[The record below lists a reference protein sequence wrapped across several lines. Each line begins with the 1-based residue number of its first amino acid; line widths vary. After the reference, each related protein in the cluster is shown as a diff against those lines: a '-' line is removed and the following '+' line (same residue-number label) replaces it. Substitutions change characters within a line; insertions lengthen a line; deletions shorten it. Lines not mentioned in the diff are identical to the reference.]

1 MKVFILFICMKE
13 LRRYIRLVLEASQ
26 MSKLRVFDFDDT
38 LAVSDSMVL
47 VQHTD
52 GASELLTPAE
62 FNSYKPEPGD
72 EFDFS
77 QFEDVINPRAVV
89 EVTQILTKILN
100 AELKN
105 PGDRKI
111 AILTSRGQRAQSS
124 IQGFLDELLGGASN
138 IEIVTLGSS
147 DPADKRDWIDQ
158 QIGSYGF
165 QDVRFFDDSEGN
177 VAAVLELKAK
187 YPDIKIRAQN
197 IKYAESY

>member
-158 QIGSYGF
+158 QIESYGF

>member
-1 MKVFILFICMKE
+1 MKVFVLFIRMKE
-13 LRRYIRLVLEASQ
+13 LRRYIRLILEASQ
-26 MSKLRVFDFDDT
+26 IEKLRVFDFDDT
-38 LAVSDSMVL
+38 LAVSDGEVL
-47 VQHTD
+47 VQHAD
-52 GASELLTPAE
+52 GTSSLLTPAE

-77 QFEDVINPRAVV
+77 QFEDVRNPRSVV
-89 EVTQILTKILN
+89 EVTQILVKILN

-105 PGDRKI
+105 PGNRKI
-111 AILTSRGQRAQSS
+111 AILTSRANKATAS
-124 IQGFLDELLGGASN
+124 IRQFLDELLGGSSN

-147 DPADKRDWIDQ
+147 NPADKRDWIDR
-158 QIGSYGF
+158 QIQLYGF

-177 VAAVLELKAK
+177 VAAVLELKSK

>member
-1 MKVFILFICMKE
+1 
-13 LRRYIRLVLEASQ
+13 

>member
-47 VQHTD
+47 VQHTG

>member
-1 MKVFILFICMKE
+1 MKE